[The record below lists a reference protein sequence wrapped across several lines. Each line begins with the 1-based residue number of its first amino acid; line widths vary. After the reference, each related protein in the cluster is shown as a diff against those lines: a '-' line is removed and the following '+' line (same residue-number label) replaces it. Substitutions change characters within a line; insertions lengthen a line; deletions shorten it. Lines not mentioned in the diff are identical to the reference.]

1 MRVVT
6 TLPSATEI
14 VYALGVEPVAVSH
27 ACDHPP
33 AARGK
38 PAVERS
44 RVDPDAPAG
53 TIHDQVLAA
62 DRGDGVYEVDLDAL
76 AAADPDL
83 IVAQGVCEV
92 CAVDEVLVREAA
104 ERLDLDPEILTVDP
118 HRLADV
124 FGAIERIGAALDRPG
139 RAAALT
145 ADLRR
150 RVERVEERVAGRPRP
165 RVAVLDWLDPV
176 MVAGHW
182 VPDLVERAGGEYG
195 LAAPAERSSP
205 REWSAVR
212 DYDPEVLVAAPC
224 GFDVDRTLAEADDL
238 TGRPGYA
245 DLAAVPDRA
254 FAVDGNG
261 HVNRPGPR
269 LVDTLEALACLCHP
283 DLADPPPDV
292 ARPLPAP
299 AAEADP

>member
-33 AARGK
+33 AAADL
-38 PAVERS
+38 PAVERT
-44 RVDPDAPAG
+44 RVDPGADSAAL
-53 TIHDQVLAA
+53 HEQVVAA
-62 DRGDGVYEVDLDAL
+62 DREDGVYAIDLDVL

-83 IVAQGVCEV
+83 IVTQGVCEV
-92 CAVDEVLVREAA
+92 CAVEEVLVEEAA
-104 ERLDLDPEILTVDP
+104 ERLDLDCEILTTDP
-118 HRLADV
+118 HSLGDV
-124 FGAIERIGAALDRPG
+124 FGDVERIGAALG
-139 RAAALT
+139 RAERAADLV

-150 RVERVEERVAGRPRP
+150 RVERVEARVAGRPRP

-182 VPDLVERAGGEYG
+182 MPGIVERAGGEYG
-195 LAAPAERSSP
+195 LAAPGDHSYP
-205 REWSAVR
+205 REWAEIR

-224 GFDVDRTLAEADDL
+224 GFGLDRALAEADAL
-238 TGRPGYA
+238 TGREGYA

-254 FAVDGNG
+254 VALDGSG
-261 HVNRPGPR
+261 LVNRPGPR
-269 LVDTLEALACLCHP
+269 LVDTLEAVAGLLHP
-283 DLADPPPDV
+283 GLDDPETDV
-292 ARPLPAP
+292 ARPLPVP
-299 AAEADP
+299 AAGSEP